1 MSTFNATINIGN
13 RGTSLLT
20 FDFYGCT
27 GFNPAISSTG
37 YTYLTGCTLI
47 QDNVSYTTMVNG
59 NIMTLTGLTYDPI
72 GSQVK
77 YIRVEVDNI
86 ADGNAESF
94 ECLKPIFQNIQ
105 ISGIPTYTPTPLP
118 ATVTPIPATNTPL
131 PATSTPLP
139 ATSTPLPAT
148 VTPNPATNTPTPNPA
163 TNTPTPTPTVS
174 VSAGVSQISLSSGT
188 TVANACTG
196 STQTYFY
203 SSSVLFTTEGTQI
216 FTDSNLTTPAPG
228 TAMVTIFYYSSDY
241 NTVYMINGDGNPGS
255 KYDSSLLCPTPT
267 PTTGT
272 VTNAV
277 VSLVDGPTACSGG
290 DYDDDPSTP
299 GIQPVF
305 FNLIVYGSN
314 IVNATKIIEIPSFL
328 LGSFGADQEFYVRG
342 RVAPDF
348 YWKKFILDG
357 SPSDGVT
364 TATADGAAVLC

>member
-27 GFNPAISSTG
+27 GFNPAVSSTG

-47 QDNVSYTTMVNG
+47 QDNVSYTTMANG
-59 NIMTLTGLTYDPI
+59 NTVTLTGLTYDPI

-86 ADGNAESF
+86 ADGNAESI
-94 ECLKPIFQNIQ
+94 ECLKPIFQNIT
-105 ISGIPTYTPTPLP
+105 IGNIPTYTPTPSPTPSPTPLP
-118 ATVTPIPATNTPL
+118 ATNTPLPATNTPIPATNTPL

-148 VTPNPATNTPTPNPA
+148 
-163 TNTPTPTPTVS
+163 NTPTPTATIDPGGLNTMLGVKSGATLNDVCPT
-174 VSAGVSQISLSSGT
+174 GSGT
-188 TVANACTG
+188 
-196 STQTYFY
+196 
-203 SSSVLFTTEGTQI
+203 
-216 FTDSNLTTPAPG
+216 P
-228 TAMVTIFYYSSDY
+228 VTIYFSGTSIQLGEKLYANNNLPNPTPVVNGYYYYPTY
-241 NTVYMINGDGNPGS
+241 NTIYVVTGGLGAVTSTTD
-255 KYDSSLLCPTPT
+255 CPTPT
-267 PTTGT
+267 PITGT
-272 VTNAV
+272 ITNAV

-299 GIQPVF
+299 GVQPKF
-305 FNLIVYGSN
+305 FNLTVYGSN
-314 IVNATKIIEIPSFL
+314 IVNAIGIIEIPSFL
-328 LGSFGADQEFYVRG
+328 LADFSANQEFYVRG

-357 SPSDGVT
+357 DPANGAT
-364 TATADGAAVLC
+364 TATADGAAVLCP